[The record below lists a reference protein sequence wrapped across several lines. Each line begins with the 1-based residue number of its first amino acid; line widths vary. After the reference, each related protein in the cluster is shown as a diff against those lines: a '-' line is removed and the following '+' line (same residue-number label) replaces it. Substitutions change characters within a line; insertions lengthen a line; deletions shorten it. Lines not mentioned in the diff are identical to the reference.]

1 MLVGTAAPDFS
12 ANAFV
17 KGQNQNIRLNDY
29 RGKWVLMFFYSGD
42 FSFV

>member
-12 ANAFV
+12 AKAFLN
-17 KGQNQNIRLNDY
+17 GQNKSINLHDY
-29 RGKWVLMFFYSGD
+29 RGKWVLIFFYSGD